1 MVLLS
6 SFYHH
11 REEMSLSFWF
21 PFGICSFI
29 VYHIKSTENRKTENL
44 YEKKRNKMEGLSVYI
59 NRETGR
65 TRNRFFWR
73 KAGELQQAQIRRYQ
87 TVPMPAGEGGSDY
100 GGTEALRNDLVQY
113 KIRLAGLF
121 KQKSRLAC
129 FFMRSIATIICYQS
143 FPNRT

>member
-1 MVLLS
+1 M
-6 SFYHH
+6 
-11 REEMSLSFWF
+11 
-21 PFGICSFI
+21 
-29 VYHIKSTENRKTENL
+29 K
-44 YEKKRNKMEGLSVYI
+44 KKRNKMEGLSVYI

-87 TVPMPAGEGGSDY
+87 TAPMPAGEGGSDY

-143 FPNRT
+143 FLNRT